1 MCREERCVSVSAW
14 AMLIPARYDG
24 TVNASGRSDGV
35 VSRPFIVACDWNG
48 TLVNDGDRSWQ
59 AADAVLGRL
68 GLPSPGRADF
78 FDRWRLPLGSLF
90 RDLGVPSSQLDG
102 AVRLWNDEVSTRD
115 AALAPG
121 AIKMVERIRSMGGGV
136 GVVSAAAVEVI
147 ERDVARLS
155 LTGIFDFVVGDAEP
169 KRAAL
174 RAIRPDQ
181 PAQVVYVGDTEY
193 DIIEARAAGV
203 WAIGYAAG
211 YRPYTALV
219 TAGADHVIE
228 RLDVLPAL
236 LAALYVVVGSP
247 PTSTRAQGPAG
258 PGQGDACRKGRTQSG

>member
-1 MCREERCVSVSAW
+1 MR
-14 AMLIPARYDG
+14 IPARYDG
-24 TVNASGRSDGV
+24 KVNASGEFDGV
-35 VSRPFIVACDWNG
+35 VSCPFIIACDWNG
-48 TLVNDGDRSWQ
+48 TLVDDADRAWQ
-59 AADAVLGRL
+59 AAGVVLGRL

-78 FDRWRLPLGSLF
+78 FDRWRLPLGTLF

-102 AVRLWNDEVSTRD
+102 AVRRWNHEVSIRD
-115 AALAPG
+115 ATLARGAL
-121 AIKMVERIRSMGGGV
+121 KMVERIRSMGGGV
-136 GVVSAAAVEVI
+136 GVVSAAAVKVI
-147 ERDVARLS
+147 ERDVGRLR
-155 LTGIFDFVVGDAEP
+155 LTGILDFVVGDAEP

-211 YRPYTALV
+211 YRPSTALIA
-219 TAGADHVIE
+219 AGADHVIK

-236 LAALYVVVGSP
+236 VRRLDVSSA
-247 PTSTRAQGPAG
+247 R
-258 PGQGDACRKGRTQSG
+258 RTGASR

>member
-1 MCREERCVSVSAW
+1 
-14 AMLIPARYDG
+14 MLIPARYDG
-24 TVNASGRSDGV
+24 TVNASGRSDGA